1 MNYRIK
7 SVLAAGIVFGV
18 GGFILGGLAYVM
30 AQGAQGEGYDIFPYA
45 AGIGGLLTAA
55 LLWWLLLARPR
66 NYSVSRGLGAGMLT
80 GLLAHYPFWYAIIV
94 YANICLASGSSCS
107 SSFGKQEVNLL
118 QGILAAGQLCLPSW
132 IFFGWVTV
140 LGGAMLG
147 SVLAYIQNR
156 KYEFEGEIQHA
167 KRRI

>member
-1 MNYRIK
+1 MNFRIK
-7 SVLAAGIVFGV
+7 SVLVASAIFGV
-18 GGFILGGLAYVM
+18 GGFLLGGLAYLM
-30 AQGAQGEGYDIFPYA
+30 AQGQGYGIFPYA
-45 AGIGGLLTAA
+45 AGIAGLLTSA
-55 LLWWLLLARPR
+55 LIWWLLLARPGQ
-66 NYSVSRGLGAGMLT
+66 YSVARGLGAGALI

-107 SSFGKQEVNLL
+107 SYFGKQEVNLL

-140 LGGAMLG
+140 LGGTMVGA
-147 SVLAYIQNR
+147 VLAYIQQR
-156 KYEFEGEIQHA
+156 TLDLDGEHTRS